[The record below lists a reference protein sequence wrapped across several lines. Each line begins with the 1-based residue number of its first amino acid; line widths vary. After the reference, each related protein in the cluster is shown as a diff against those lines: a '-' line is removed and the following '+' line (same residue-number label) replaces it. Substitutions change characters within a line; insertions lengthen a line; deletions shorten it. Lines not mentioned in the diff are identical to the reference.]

1 MVVTPETP
9 WKVPLKMARVEPLNA
24 PEAPSWENWKAA
36 PEATYLALMVSSA
49 AARKAVAPV
58 MSTVTSA
65 KADVVSER
73 ARRPVM
79 DFNFILLVY
88 LAVDIFGIYL

>member
-1 MVVTPETP
+1 
-9 WKVPLKMARVEPLNA
+9 
-24 PEAPSWENWKAA
+24 
-36 PEATYLALMVSSA
+36 MVSSA

-65 KADVVSER
+65 NAGVASER

-88 LAVDIFGIYL
+88 VAVDIFGIYL